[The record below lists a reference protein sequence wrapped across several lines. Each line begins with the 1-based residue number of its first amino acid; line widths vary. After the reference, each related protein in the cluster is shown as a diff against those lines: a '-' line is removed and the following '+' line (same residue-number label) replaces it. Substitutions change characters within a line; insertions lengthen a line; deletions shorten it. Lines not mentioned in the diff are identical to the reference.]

1 LLHTSDFYLY
11 RTNSNSWP
19 WMKMATIFQ
28 RTGKTFTLDML
39 TFYQHSLIMLDRY
52 MRISGFAAEALRGE
66 REISETLPRKELR
79 DYWSCRPE
87 YEEVSAPPIRQ

>member
-1 LLHTSDFYLY
+1 
-11 RTNSNSWP
+11 
-19 WMKMATIFQ
+19 
-28 RTGKTFTLDML
+28 
-39 TFYQHSLIMLDRY
+39 

-66 REISETLPRKELR
+66 REISETLPWKELR